1 MTATITNSQA
11 IKLLRAEFPE
21 IASSKIRRTYD
32 RVKKRGEGVQAAY
45 EFTRN
50 LLDTGAFDGGEKPAP
65 DASEILWKRQVW
77 NRAYVGGNLDVR

>member
-21 IASSKIRRTYD
+21 ITSSKIRRTYD

-45 EFTRN
+45 EFTRRI
-50 LLDTGAFDGGEKPAP
+50 LDSGEFDGGENPAP
-65 DASEILWKRQVW
+65 DPSEILWKRQVW
-77 NRAYVGGNLDVR
+77 NRAYVGGNLDAR